1 MEFLLNFLLN
11 YITLSVAGIAFVL
24 ILAVL
29 IWKRKALSSKDKGL
43 LIVLLAIL
51 AIYFGFV
58 LMVTI
63 TSGSIHP
70 AGEPTPIATIE
81 NDLSQTGGRKRSE
94 HSFPI

>member
-29 IWKRKALSSKDKGL
+29 IRKRKTLASKDKGL
-43 LIVLLAIL
+43 LIVLLAVL
-51 AIYFGFV
+51 AIYFGFI
-58 LMVTI
+58 LIVTI

-70 AGEPTPIATIE
+70 AGGSTPI
-81 NDLSQTGGRKRSE
+81 K
-94 HSFPI
+94 P

>member
-29 IWKRKALSSKDKGL
+29 IRKRKTLASKDKGL
-43 LIVLLAIL
+43 LIVLLAVL
-51 AIYFGFV
+51 AIYFGFI
-58 LMVTI
+58 LIVTI

-70 AGEPTPIATIE
+70 AGGPTPI
-81 NDLSQTGGRKRSE
+81 K
-94 HSFPI
+94 P

>member
-29 IWKRKALSSKDKGL
+29 IRKRKTLAAKDKGL
-43 LIVLLAIL
+43 LIVLLADL
-51 AIYFGFV
+51 AIYFGFI
-58 LMVTI
+58 LIVTI

-70 AGEPTPIATIE
+70 AGGPTPI
-81 NDLSQTGGRKRSE
+81 K
-94 HSFPI
+94 P

>member
-29 IWKRKALSSKDKGL
+29 IRKRKTLASKDKGL
-43 LIVLLAIL
+43 LIVLLAVL
-51 AIYFGFV
+51 ALYFGFI
-58 LMVTI
+58 LIVTI

-70 AGEPTPIATIE
+70 AGGPTPI
-81 NDLSQTGGRKRSE
+81 K
-94 HSFPI
+94 P

>member
-29 IWKRKALSSKDKGL
+29 IRKRKTLASKDKGL
-43 LIVLLAIL
+43 LIVLLAVL
-51 AIYFGFV
+51 AIYFGFI
-58 LMVTI
+58 LIVTN

-70 AGEPTPIATIE
+70 AGGPTPI
-81 NDLSQTGGRKRSE
+81 K
-94 HSFPI
+94 P

>member
-29 IWKRKALSSKDKGL
+29 IRKRKTLASKDKGL
-43 LIVLLAIL
+43 LIVLLAVP
-51 AIYFGFV
+51 AIYFGFI
-58 LMVTI
+58 LIVTI

-70 AGEPTPIATIE
+70 AGGPTPI
-81 NDLSQTGGRKRSE
+81 K
-94 HSFPI
+94 P

>member
-29 IWKRKALSSKDKGL
+29 FRKRKTLASKDKGL
-43 LIVLLAIL
+43 LIVLLAVL
-51 AIYFGFV
+51 AIYFGFI
-58 LMVTI
+58 LIVTI

-70 AGEPTPIATIE
+70 AGGPTPI
-81 NDLSQTGGRKRSE
+81 K
-94 HSFPI
+94 P

>member
-29 IWKRKALSSKDKGL
+29 IRKRKTLASKDKGL
-43 LIVLLAIL
+43 LIVLLAVL
-51 AIYFGFV
+51 AIYFGFI
-58 LMVTI
+58 LIVTI

-70 AGEPTPIATIE
+70 AGGTTPI
-81 NDLSQTGGRKRSE
+81 K
-94 HSFPI
+94 P

>member
-43 LIVLLAIL
+43 LIALLAIL
-51 AIYFGFV
+51 AIYFGFI
-58 LMVTI
+58 LIVTI
-63 TSGSIHP
+63 ASGSIHP
-70 AGEPTPIATIE
+70 AGGPTPI
-81 NDLSQTGGRKRSE
+81 R
-94 HSFPI
+94 P

>member
-11 YITLSVAGIAFVL
+11 YMTLSVAGIAFVL

-29 IWKRKALSSKDKGL
+29 IWKRKTFSSKDKGL

-51 AIYFGFV
+51 AIYFGFI
-58 LMVTI
+58 LIVTL

-70 AGEPTPIATIE
+70 AGGPTPI
-81 NDLSQTGGRKRSE
+81 R
-94 HSFPI
+94 P

>member
-29 IWKRKALSSKDKGL
+29 IRKRKPLASKDKGL
-43 LIVLLAIL
+43 LIVLLGVL
-51 AIYFGFV
+51 AIYFGFI
-58 LMVTI
+58 LIVTI

-70 AGEPTPIATIE
+70 AGGPTPI
-81 NDLSQTGGRKRSE
+81 K
-94 HSFPI
+94 P

>member
-29 IWKRKALSSKDKGL
+29 IRKRKTLASKDKGL
-43 LIVLLAIL
+43 LIVLLAVL
-51 AIYFGFV
+51 AIYFGFI
-58 LMVTI
+58 LIVTI

-70 AGEPTPIATIE
+70 AGGPTPI
-81 NDLSQTGGRKRSE
+81 R
-94 HSFPI
+94 P

>member
-43 LIVLLAIL
+43 LIALLAIL
-51 AIYFGFV
+51 AIYFGFF
-58 LMVTI
+58 LIVTI
-63 TSGSIHP
+63 TSGSVHP
-70 AGEPTPIATIE
+70 AGGPTPI
-81 NDLSQTGGRKRSE
+81 R
-94 HSFPI
+94 P